1 MEEEERGHM
10 RIFRVD
16 RGVPCLVPGDKGIYN
31 FQNLSKQTLKIVF
44 LVYVN
49 YTLISKSEKNAN
61 YSEN

>member
-1 MEEEERGHM
+1 M